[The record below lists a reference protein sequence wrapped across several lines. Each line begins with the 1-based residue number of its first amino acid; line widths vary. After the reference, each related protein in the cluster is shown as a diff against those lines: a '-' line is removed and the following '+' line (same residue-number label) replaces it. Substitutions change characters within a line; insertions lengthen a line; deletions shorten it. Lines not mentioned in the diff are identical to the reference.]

1 MKFGSSTLR
10 AITSK
15 TITLGLVAA
24 CSVVAIS
31 APQSAQAAQ
40 TAAAN
45 SKTCKILVMGDSLS
59 AAYGLAKEQG
69 WVTLME
75 ARLAQKFPKCSVIN
89 ASVSGE
95 TTAGGKTRLPALLK
109 THKPSHM
116 ILELGA
122 NDGLRGLP
130 VEAMRDNLTAM
141 TVMAR
146 RAAAQTILV
155 GMQIPP
161 NYGPNYSRKFAETFN
176 QISRTQKVPLVPFML
191 EGFADNPKAFQADG
205 IHPNAD
211 FQGKILDNLWPA
223 VSSTLVP

>member
-1 MKFGSSTLR
+1 MKLGSSSKKTVQLSMLCAFSLM
-10 AITSK
+10 AIVN
-15 TITLGLVAA
+15 LPAA
-24 CSVVAIS
+24 HAT
-31 APQSAQAAQ
+31 QKAAV
-40 TAAAN
+40 TP
-45 SKTCKILVMGDSLS
+45 KTCKILVMGDSLS

-69 WVTLME
+69 WVSLME
-75 ARLAQKFPKCSVIN
+75 TRLAQKFPKCAVVN

-95 TTAGGKTRLPALLK
+95 TTAGGKTRLPALLQ
-109 THKPSHM
+109 THQPSHM

-130 VEAMRDNLTAM
+130 VEAMHDNLTAM

-146 RAAAQTILV
+146 RATTQTILV

-161 NYGPNYSRKFAETFN
+161 NYGQNYSKRFAEAFTN
-176 QISRTQKVPLVPFML
+176 ISRKQKVPLVPFML

-211 FQGKILDNLWPA
+211 FQAKILDNLWPT
-223 VSSTLVP
+223 VSSTLTP